1 MEPPNGHPCPECGA
15 PRQRDN
21 TPACACTHR
30 ASEALRDARTAQAA
44 AAEDFD
50 PLRIRPYVEIDAG
63 TCGGPGGGTAPSAD
77 AVEPTPHALDDAA
90 LRPGTGRAEAS
101 PGQDPGARSE
111 GARGRA
117 AADNTAALPYG
128 DAPRPPGNGSAEATR
143 AQGPGQ
149 TADGTQG
156 PAATGNGAT
165 PAYGAG
171 PRPPGNGSADAPRP
185 QGPGSAAEGTP
196 GRAATDSSGTPSQ
209 SPAEATPGPAA
220 AADRVGSLPHAE
232 APRAARPPSP
242 ADATMPLRPVDPD
255 ATAVLP
261 AGAPVTAALP
271 TPLAPAA
278 TEPSVTDLR
287 LFDGTAGAGRS
298 APAAGGSG
306 ARRSGR
312 RRRTLLVAAAG
323 ACVAVVAA
331 AGYASGLFS
340 YESPSR
346 DTALPDGIRASVP
359 DAPSSSP
366 ASTPPQGRASAAPP
380 APAAPRPSPSRSGSP
395 SASPSPSAPSASAS
409 PSQSPS
415 PSAPKTSATAT
426 GPGQAPPDNSRQNGG
441 PSVLRLGDRGPEVTE
456 LQLRLRQ
463 LYLYDDDTDGTF
475 DDRVEDAVRT
485 YQWSRGIQVDDLGVY
500 DAETRAKLE
509 SETREP

>member
-30 ASEALRDARTAQAA
+30 AAEALRDARTAQAA

-63 TCGGPGGGTAPSAD
+63 ASAGPGGGTAPSND
-77 AVEPTPHALDDAA
+77 SVESAPHALDDTA
-90 LRPGTGRAEAS
+90 LRPGTGSAGALPAQGPDATAEAT
-101 PGQDPGARSE
+101 PPHGA
-111 GARGRA
+111 G
-117 AADNTAALPYG
+117 
-128 DAPRPPGNGSAEATR
+128 PRPTDNGSAETSR
-143 AQGPGQ
+143 TQSPGRTTEGP
-149 TADGTQG
+149 QG
-156 PAATGNGAT
+156 PAATDNGAT
-165 PAYGAG
+165 PPHGAG
-171 PRPPGNGSADAPRP
+171 PRPTDNGSAEAPRP
-185 QGPGSAAEGTP
+185 QGPGPAP
-196 GRAATDSSGTPSQ
+196 GRAAPGSSGTPSQ
-209 SPAEATPGPAA
+209 SPAERTPHPAA
-220 AADRVGSLPHAE
+220 PADSTAGFPYAE

-242 ADATMPLRPVDPD
+242 ADATMPLPPVAPD

-261 AGAPVTAALP
+261 AASAGPAFP

-287 LFDGTAGAGRS
+287 MFDGTAGADRG
-298 APAAGGSG
+298 AAEAGGAG
-306 ARRSGR
+306 ARRPGGR
-312 RRRTLLVAAAG
+312 RRRNLLVAAAG

-346 DTALPDGIRASVP
+346 DTALPDDIRASVP
-359 DAPSSSP
+359 DAPSSSA
-366 ASTPPQGRASAAPP
+366 ASTPPRGRASAAPP
-380 APAAPRPSPSRSGSP
+380 APAAPPPSPSRSGSP

-415 PSAPKTSATAT
+415 PPAPQPSGSTT
-426 GPGQAPPDNSRQNGG
+426 GAEQAPPDSGRQKTG
-441 PSVLRLGDRGPEVTE
+441 PTVLRLGDRGPEVTE

-463 LYLYDDDTDGTF
+463 LVLYNDDADGTF
-475 DDRVEDAVRT
+475 DDRLADAVRT
-485 YQWSRGIQVDDLGVY
+485 YQWSRGVQSDDLGVY
-500 DAETRAKLE
+500 DRATREKLE

>member
-30 ASEALRDARTAQAA
+30 AAEALHDARTTQAA

-63 TCGGPGGGTAPSAD
+63 ASGGPGGGSAPSAD

-90 LRPGTGRAEAS
+90 PRPGAGPAEAA
-101 PGQDPGARSE
+101 PGQGP
-111 GARGRA
+111 A
-117 AADNTAALPYG
+117 ATTGTSATPPYG
-128 DAPRPPGNGSAEATR
+128 AAPQPSGNGSAETS
-143 AQGPGQ
+143 
-149 TADGTQG
+149 
-156 PAATGNGAT
+156 AARGLEE
-165 PAYGAG
+165 P
-171 PRPPGNGSADAPRP
+171 
-185 QGPGSAAEGTP
+185 AAEGTP
-196 GRAATDSSGTPSQ
+196 G
-209 SPAEATPGPAA
+209 PAA
-220 AADRVGSLPHAE
+220 APDSAGSLPHAE
-232 APRAARPPSP
+232 APRPGSAAAPPSP

-255 ATAVLP
+255 ATAVLH
-261 AGAPVTAALP
+261 AASATSALP
-271 TPLAPAA
+271 TPLASAA

-287 LFDGTAGAGRS
+287 MFDGTAGADRG
-298 APAAGGSG
+298 AAEAGGPG

-312 RRRTLLVAAAG
+312 RRRNLLVAAAG

-346 DTALPDGIRASVP
+346 DTALPDDIRASVP
-359 DAPSSSP
+359 DAPSSSA
-366 ASTPPQGRASAAPP
+366 ASTPPRGSASAAPP
-380 APAAPRPSPSRSGSP
+380 APAAPPPSPSRSGSP

-415 PSAPKTSATAT
+415 PSASQPSASAT
-426 GPGQAPPDNSRQNGG
+426 GPGQAPADNSRQNKG
-441 PSVLRLGDRGPEVTE
+441 PAVLRLGDSGPEVTE
-456 LQLRLRQ
+456 LQIRLRQ
-463 LYLYDDDTDGTF
+463 LYLYDDDTDGSF
-475 DDRVEDAVRT
+475 DDRLEDAVRT

-500 DAETRAKLE
+500 DRETRAKLE